1 MKLFTFEQ
9 LSQILELRDTDRM
22 TDEMI
27 FNSTYSFVEKYIG
40 FCFEEKNYQELQ
52 TVRDSKVFLNQPFIS
67 DVSDITNLNTKVKVD
82 YCVVDHKPSV
92 IHLLTSEC
100 DGHVLFINYNAGFT
114 TETFPAELK
123 EAIIK
128 LFIIKK
134 NDFLNKLGNQEN
146 EDFVLPDDIKSV
158 CNIYRR
164 KSL

>member
-1 MKLFTFEQ
+1 MAE
-9 LSQILELRDTDRM
+9 ILELKDTDRI

-27 FNSTYSFVEKYIG
+27 FDSAYAFVESYTG
-40 FCFEEKNYQELQ
+40 LCFEEKNYQELQ
-52 TVRDSKVFLNQPFIS
+52 TVRESKVFLNQPFIS
-67 DVSDITNLNTKVKVD
+67 DVADITNMNTKVKVD

-134 NDFLNKLGNQEN
+134 NDFLNKLGNQETEN
-146 EDFVLPDDIKSV
+146 FVLPDDIKSV
-158 CNIYRR
+158 CYIYRR